1 MHHKLISHLNHNNL
15 LEIEQDNLKIK
26 QLLPSKMIEE

>member
-1 MHHKLISHLNHNNL
+1 MLIYYSNQNNL

-26 QLLPSKMIEE
+26 QQPPSKMIEE